1 MRTEIM
7 FRWLTSLFCL
17 MLLAGGAVS
26 AQTGLPQSLRDV
38 GIDQRLNEQL
48 PLEAVFRDEMGR
60 QVRLGDYFGSR
71 PVILSLVYYDCP
83 MLCTMVLNGMVRTL
97 RSLPLS
103 VGADFDVVTLSFDPT
118 EGPEL
123 AAAKKEQYINSYRRP
138 GADRGWHF
146 LTGDEPSIHLV
157 TEAAGFRYTYDSKTG
172 QYAHA
177 SGIIVVTPNGKIARY
192 LYGIEYPARDLR
204 LALVEASANR
214 IGSPV
219 DQVLLYCFHYD
230 PATGKYGLV
239 IMNVIRVLGGATV
252 LILATFMVVMFR
264 RDRRRKLE
272 RHDGFPAVS

>member
-7 FRWLTSLFCL
+7 FRWLTCLFGFT
-17 MLLAGGAVS
+17 LLAGGAGS

-60 QVRLGDYFGSR
+60 QVRLGDYFGGR

-83 MLCTMVLNGMVRTL
+83 MLCTMVLNGLVRTL

-103 VGADFDVVTLSFDPT
+103 AGTDFDVVTLSFDPT

-123 AAAKKEQYINSYRRP
+123 AAAKKEQYITSYRRS
-138 GADRGWHF
+138 GAEQGWHF

-157 TEAAGFRYTYDSKTG
+157 TEEAGFRYTYDPKTG

-177 SGIIVVTPNGKIARY
+177 SGIMVLTPKGKIARY

-272 RHDGFPAVS
+272 RHDRFPAVS